1 MIAQGNPMPV
11 PYGEMLV
18 GSRRISQ
25 DISTRDEGGAER
37 SWLSGGRGK
46 RIKNPAVIADRN
58 CGRVTK
64 IKCKELFLYHD
75 KKLTQRNYTRHS
87 QFVKM

>member
-1 MIAQGNPMPV
+1 MPV

-25 DISTRDEGGAER
+25 DSAPVMKAGAER

-46 RIKNPAVIADRN
+46 RIKKSRSDR
-58 CGRVTK
+58 GQ
-64 IKCKELFLYHD
+64 ELRESYED
-75 KKLTQRNYTRHS
+75 
-87 QFVKM
+87 